1 VIAVDTNILV
11 YAHQPRMPRH
21 DDALR
26 RLRDL
31 AEGSVPFA
39 LPWPCA
45 YEFLRVVTHRR
56 VFDRPSTPEQAWAFV
71 RNVLDSPAA
80 VLLSETDRHLEVLG
94 RVLQDA
100 QVSGN
105 LVHDAHIAALLL
117 EHGVQDFLTADAD
130 FHRFRGLRVVEL

>member
-1 VIAVDTNILV
+1 MIAVDTNILV

-21 DDALR
+21 EQALA
-26 RLRDL
+26 RLQEL
-31 AEGSVPFA
+31 AEGSAPFA

-56 VFDRPSTPEQAWAFV
+56 VFDHPSTTEQAWAFL

-80 VLLSETDRHLEVLG
+80 VLLSETDRHVEALE
-94 RVLQDA
+94 RVLLDA

-130 FHRFRGLRVVEL
+130 FHRFRGLRVVDL

>member
-1 VIAVDTNILV
+1 VLAVDTNILV
-11 YAHQPRMPRH
+11 YAHQPRLPRH
-21 DDALR
+21 EQALG
-26 RLRDL
+26 RLREL

-56 VFDRPSTPEQAWAFV
+56 VFDRPSTTEQAWAFL
-71 RNVLDSPAA
+71 RNVLDAPTT
-80 VLLSETDRHLEVLG
+80 VLLMETDRHVEVLEE
-94 RVLQDA
+94 VLRDTG
-100 QVSGN
+100 VTGN

-117 EHGVQDFLTADAD
+117 EHGVRDILTTDTD

>member
-11 YAHQPRMPRH
+11 YAHQPRMARH
-21 DDALR
+21 EQALR

-31 AEGSVPFA
+31 AEGSIPFA

-56 VFDRPSTPEQAWAFV
+56 VFDHPSTTEQAWTFL
-71 RNVLDSPAA
+71 RTVLDSPAA
-80 VLLSETDRHLEVLG
+80 VVLSETDRHADVLE

-100 QVSGN
+100 PVTGN
-105 LVHDAHIAALLL
+105 LVHDAHIAALLI
-117 EHGVQDFLTADAD
+117 EHGVRDFLTTDAD